1 MNTLCARASR
11 PRQQAACEEAS
22 ERLHALH
29 EGDETQSAAGRPG
42 ERERR
47 HQPHPG
53 PQGEKPDD
61 VRVTQHK
68 HSFKGFLW
76 LLADVALFTIFNV

>member
-22 ERLHALH
+22 ERLHAVH

-61 VRVTQHK
+61 VRVTQEQGNTNTV
-68 HSFKGFLW
+68 SKGFFGCW
-76 LLADVALFTIFNV
+76 LM